1 VTQPPHRPRWGHEG
15 LDSVGCIFDG
25 CYGPSI
31 VRQKRH
37 VVVHRLP
44 SGVQAGYSSRSLC
57 PGDHAFAGFVLSL
70 LEIEDCHTVRVRDIV
85 GRGYGLDGAG
95 FIADVVARNPLAGPA
110 GGLAVTEVQSVRLER
125 SVIGL
130 AVPR

>member
-1 VTQPPHRPRWGHEG
+1 MKPVSFHGSAAGRPQCNFVVCRP
-15 LDSVGCIFDG
+15 I
-25 CYGPSI
+25 GP
-31 VRQKRH
+31 
-37 VVVHRLP
+37 
-44 SGVQAGYSSRSLC
+44 GLC

-70 LEIEDCHTVRVRDIV
+70 LEIEDCHTVRVREIV
-85 GRGYGLDGAG
+85 GRGYGLDGVG

-130 AVPR
+130 AAPR